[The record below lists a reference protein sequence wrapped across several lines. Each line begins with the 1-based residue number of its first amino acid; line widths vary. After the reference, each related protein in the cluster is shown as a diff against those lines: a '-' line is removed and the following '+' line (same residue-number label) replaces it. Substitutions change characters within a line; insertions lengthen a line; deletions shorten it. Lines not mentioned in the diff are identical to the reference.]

1 MKITI
6 RGEELILDKERA
18 IYFPEQKILAISDL
32 HLGKAAHFR
41 KAGLQIPSTL
51 AQSDLQ
57 RLANLLDHYQPS
69 TLLINGDMFHHEINT
84 DIAVFEEWKAAYK
97 NIKFALVKGNHD
109 HLHNAEYEQLGI
121 EIHEPSFC
129 TSNFCFIHDAV
140 KCKEKE
146 LYPISGHVHP
156 GISIVGKA
164 KQRLKFQWKDTT
176 KWRRKNY
183 DLHNILGFYVSA
195 IALIVALTGMVWAF
209 TWFQAI
215 VYVAGSGS
223 ITPPDYHIQKS
234 VVQPGDKDAAMEKA
248 YTYIKEHHKT
258 ASAFQLSP
266 AADSIAAIGAYVQQ
280 YKGVYYVSHALQ
292 FDQYTGKLLHERRH
306 ETKNFGEKL
315 ITANYDIHVGAI

>member
-164 KQRLKFQWKDTT
+164 KQRLKFPCFYFGN
-176 KWRRKNY
+176 NY
-183 DLHNILGFYVSA
+183 AVMPAFS
-195 IALIVALTGMVWAF
+195 AF
-209 TWFQAI
+209 TGLYLIKPNPMEQVFA
-215 VYVAGSGS
+215 
-223 ITPPDYHIQKS
+223 ITPNN
-234 VVQPGDKDAAMEKA
+234 VVK
-248 YTYIKEHHKT
+248 
-258 ASAFQLSP
+258 
-266 AADSIAAIGAYVQQ
+266 V
-280 YKGVYYVSHALQ
+280 
-292 FDQYTGKLLHERRH
+292 
-306 ETKNFGEKL
+306 
-315 ITANYDIHVGAI
+315 